1 MEQYREKL
9 KLSCRI
15 TAVLTVILIGFSI
28 FCLAAESGL
37 VELSPIAGDSHW
49 QSRWRGFLS
58 GASVGLA
65 TYMLIGLVK
74 SLLALKDDA
83 KLKKLYVKEHD
94 ERQQAIYTTA
104 RASAMQLSSA
114 TGLVATMIAGYFNIT
129 VCLTLLACTFF
140 LAYSGVAFKIY
151 YSKKF

>member
-1 MEQYREKL
+1 
-9 KLSCRI
+9 
-15 TAVLTVILIGFSI
+15 
-28 FCLAAESGL
+28 
-37 VELSPIAGDSHW
+37 
-49 QSRWRGFLS
+49 
-58 GASVGLA
+58 
-65 TYMLIGLVK
+65 MLIGLVK